1 MRTFIVGLTALAAIS
16 APVATATAAH
26 ANPGSKGCV
35 TRAEFKAVKKGW
47 TKTRVD
53 AKFGT
58 HGHKE
63 AGATSGGFSSSV
75 WSYKPCTKF
84 SAVAVSYDKQ
94 GHGAWKLSAK
104 SAVWAS

>member
-1 MRTFIVGLTALAAIS
+1 MRKFIVSLCVLAAGVAPLLLQTS
-16 APVATATAAH
+16 AE

-35 TRAEFKAVKKGW
+35 TRPEFKAVKKGW
-47 TKTRVD
+47 TKARVD

-75 WSYKPCTKF
+75 WSYKPCTRF
-84 SAVAVSYDKQ
+84 SAVAISYDKT
-94 GHGAWKLSAK
+94 GRGAWKLTAK

>member
-1 MRTFIVGLTALAAIS
+1 MHKSIVGLTALAAVCV
-16 APVATATAAH
+16 PVAATTAAH

-47 TKTRVD
+47 TKVRVD

-63 AGATSGGFSSSV
+63 AGATSGGFSTSV
-75 WSYKPCTKF
+75 WSYKPCTRF
-84 SAVAVSYDKQ
+84 SAVAVSYDQ
-94 GHGAWKLSAK
+94 RGHGPWKLTAK